1 MVCERSRWSFLRHSS
16 QNRMSFEK
24 NDFCSPSRCDFV
36 WYADR
41 NTFRRKETWNQLHS
55 RILIDTQGISQMNIQ
70 NIKKYAFSLAL
81 AVGFVIAPGLS
92 SLSAVQAQG
101 WDRDRRDDRWDDRRR
116 DRWDDD
122 RWDDRRER
130 REEYKGYRDG
140 LDSGQRDARRNRRPD
155 LYGCGQY
162 RNGSRD
168 YREGFRRGY
177 FQGYRQY
184 ARYERW

>member
-1 MVCERSRWSFLRHSS
+1 
-16 QNRMSFEK
+16 
-24 NDFCSPSRCDFV
+24 V
-36 WYADR
+36 WYAGR

-101 WDRDRRDDRWDDRRR
+101 WDRDRRDDRRDDRWDDRRR
-116 DRWDDD
+116 DHRDDD

-130 REEYKGYRDG
+130 REEYRGYRDG
-140 LDSGQRDARRNRRPD
+140 FDRGERDARRNRRPD
-155 LYGCGQY
+155 LNDNSQY

-177 FQGYRQY
+177 FQAYRQY
-184 ARYERW
+184 DRRGRW

>member
-1 MVCERSRWSFLRHSS
+1 
-16 QNRMSFEK
+16 
-24 NDFCSPSRCDFV
+24 
-36 WYADR
+36 
-41 NTFRRKETWNQLHS
+41 
-55 RILIDTQGISQMNIQ
+55 MNIQ

-92 SLSAVQAQG
+92 SLSTVQAQG
-101 WDRDRRDDRWDDRRR
+101 WGRDRWDDRRR

-140 LDSGQRDARRNRRPD
+140 LDRGHRDARTNRRPD
-155 LYGCGQY
+155 PNNFSHY
-162 RNGSRD
+162 RNGNHD

-177 FQGYRQY
+177 FRGYREY
-184 ARYERW
+184 DRYGRR